1 MSLYQLHSKIGP
13 TIVHEGNEL
22 LYFSGT
28 SYLGIGTNKAFEELV
43 ISGIHQYGISHGLSR
58 INNVRLAVYEQFETF
73 FAERAG
79 SEKSLALSSGYLA
92 GQSAIQHLANRAE
105 HILIAPDTHPAIL
118 PPYTSSKRNYEG
130 TWKEHCIATC
140 EQLPSQHI
148 LIVSNSVDPLTPEI
162 HDFSWI
168 AQLPRIHKYTLLL
181 DDSHAFGTVGST
193 IFGTFNKWKYLPVEL
208 VVSGSLGKGLGIQ
221 AGIILGDQSTLL
233 NISRE
238 ALFRTSSPPSPAF
251 LYAFLKAQEIYKEAL
266 ETLKNN
272 NRFFFNLIQN
282 NKSLHGIV
290 DYPVYTFKDRHWVKQ
305 LEEKGIVVSSFP
317 YPDLTDPWTNRI
329 IISAFHE
336 EEDLLLL
343 HKLISQLQHEPQYSL
358 KT

>member
-28 SYLGIGTNKAFEELV
+28 SYLGIASNKAFEELV
-43 ISGIHQYGISHGLSR
+43 ILGIQQYGISHGLSR
-58 INNVRLAVYEQFETF
+58 INNVRLAVYDQFESY
-73 FAERAG
+73 FAEKAG
-79 SEKSLALSSGYLA
+79 SEKSLVLSSGFLS
-92 GQSAIQHLANRAE
+92 GQSAIQYLANKADY
-105 HILIAPDTHPAIL
+105 ILIAPDTHAAIL
-118 PPYTSSKRNYEG
+118 PPYTSTKKSYEG
-130 TWKEHCIATC
+130 TWEDHCKSTC

-148 LIVSNSVDPLTPEI
+148 LIVSNSVNPLTPEI

-168 AQLPRIHKYTLLL
+168 AQLPRTHKYTLLL
-181 DDSHAFGTVGST
+181 DDSHAFGVVGST
-193 IFGTFNKWKYLPVEL
+193 VFGSYNKWKYLPVEL
-208 VVSGSLGKGLGIQ
+208 VVSGSLGKGLGMP

-238 ALFRTSSPPSPAF
+238 SIFRTSSPPSPAF
-251 LYAFLKAQEIYKEAL
+251 LYAFLKAQDIYQEAL
-266 ETLKNN
+266 ETLKKN

-282 NKSLHGIV
+282 NHSLHGSV
-290 DYPVYTFKDRHWVKQ
+290 EYPVYTFQNRNWVKQ
-305 LEEKGIVVSSFP
+305 LEDKGIVVSSFP
-317 YPDLTDPWTNRI
+317 YPDLTDPWTNRV

-343 HKLISQLQHEPQYSL
+343 HKILSQLQHEPQHIL